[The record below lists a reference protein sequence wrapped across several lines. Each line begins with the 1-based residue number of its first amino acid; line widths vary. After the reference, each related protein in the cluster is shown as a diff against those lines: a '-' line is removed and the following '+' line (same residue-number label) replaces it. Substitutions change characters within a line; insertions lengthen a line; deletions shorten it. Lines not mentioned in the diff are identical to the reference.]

1 MATLLNEETSSLQQE
16 HGEGVEQSKYSTPIK
31 CFVNLLTEIVA
42 QIVPVIN
49 SNIKIRKKRK
59 NPLPTTPSLK
69 DLVTEPDDNFA
80 TIKSLLKILFE
91 LVNDGLSSIFNF

>member
-1 MATLLNEETSSLQQE
+1 MATLLNEEASSLQQE

-31 CFVNLLTEIVA
+31 YFVNLLTEIVA

-49 SNIKIRKKRK
+49 SNIKIRKRK

-91 LVNDGLSSIFNF
+91 LANDGLSSIFNF